1 LIRAYFGLEN
11 TRPALKARGQN
22 FVLYA
27 LPAAAQSRTSVGF
40 CFTKYQIDCKM
51 KRSIQGP
58 GSFALKRKIKVMIE
72 CPNCHSPNRDTSRF
86 CEECGTR
93 LVQKE
98 QAPTAG
104 PPPAAEKNP
113 VWPQATDPQPP
124 AYVPPAVS
132 ADFGQMRTTGNE
144 TRIDIPAIP
153 LPSEPEPL
161 GTIHVDDSRA
171 GAHAVLIIERGD
183 APGTEFK
190 LVGDDVIIG
199 RWDAD
204 NGIFPDVDLD
214 AYDSDAK
221 VSRKHAKIRRH
232 AGAYSIED
240 LGSTNGTYVNRGRR
254 LLPGN
259 AQALH
264 DGDEV
269 IVGKTFLRFQ
279 IVH

>member
-1 LIRAYFGLEN
+1 
-11 TRPALKARGQN
+11 
-22 FVLYA
+22 
-27 LPAAAQSRTSVGF
+27 
-40 CFTKYQIDCKM
+40 
-51 KRSIQGP
+51 
-58 GSFALKRKIKVMIE
+58 MIE
-72 CPNCHSPNRDTSRF
+72 CPNCHSSNRDTSRF

-93 LVQKE
+93 LARQE
-98 QAPTAG
+98 QADPFA
-104 PPPAAEKNP
+104 PPSDEKP
-113 VWPQATDPQPP
+113 KWPQATDPQPP
-124 AYVPPAVS
+124 AYVPPVVS
-132 ADFGQMRTTGNE
+132 ADLGQMRSGNE
-144 TRIDIPAIP
+144 TRIDIPAVP
-153 LPSEPEPL
+153 LPEAPEPM

-171 GAHAVLIIERGD
+171 GAHAVLVIERGD

-190 LVGDDVIIG
+190 LMGDDVIIG

-221 VSRKHAKIRRH
+221 VSRRHAKIRRH

-259 AQALH
+259 AQSLH

>member
-1 LIRAYFGLEN
+1 MKG
-11 TRPALKARGQN
+11 
-22 FVLYA
+22 
-27 LPAAAQSRTSVGF
+27 
-40 CFTKYQIDCKM
+40 ID
-51 KRSIQGP
+51 QGP
-58 GSFALKRKIKVMIE
+58 QDSVLGYYRKPISIYEAIAIDVKYRLSLPWPGARQNALHFNLMIE
-72 CPNCHSPNRDTSRF
+72 CPNCHTPSRETSRF

-93 LVQKE
+93 LAQQQE
-98 QAPTAG
+98 QPRPWPT
-104 PPPAAEKNP
+104 P
-113 VWPQATDPQPP
+113 PQATDPQPP
-124 AYVPPAVS
+124 VYVPPALSREVS
-132 ADFGQMRTTGNE
+132 LPRMGNE
-144 TRIDIPAIP
+144 TRIDIPAMP
-153 LPSEPEPL
+153 LPAEEPGANSNSKE
-161 GTIHVDDSRA
+161 DSRA
-171 GAHAVLIIERGD
+171 GSHAVLIIERGD
-183 APGTEFK
+183 APGTEFR

-204 NGIFPDVDLD
+204 NGVFPDVDLD

-221 VSRKHAKIRRH
+221 VSRRHARIRRH
-232 AGAYSIED
+232 NSAYSIED